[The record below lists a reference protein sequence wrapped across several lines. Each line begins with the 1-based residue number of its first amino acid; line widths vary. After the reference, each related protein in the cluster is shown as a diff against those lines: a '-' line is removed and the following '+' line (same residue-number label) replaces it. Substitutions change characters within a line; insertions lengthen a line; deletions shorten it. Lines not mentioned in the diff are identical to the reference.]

1 MDTNENRVLDLY
13 PLVSIRGKKSNNQK
27 TQAIEFAEKFTR
39 ILCFLFFFV
48 PSWIS
53 VCFDNPCGSDPEAE
67 IQVHSK
73 RQSQHD

>member
-39 ILCFLFFFV
+39 ILCFLCLFV
-48 PSWIS
+48 AAVDFSLL
-53 VCFDNPCGSDPEAE
+53 
-67 IQVHSK
+67 
-73 RQSQHD
+73 RQSVWLRSRS